1 MADGESTPKK
11 VYDRNSVCRLCG
23 GTYECRHMLRVFSK
37 SGIEKDLCA
46 KVQKTCGIQ
55 IAEDDYSSK
64 LICRKC
70 EAFVSKMNDFRQR
83 SQNIQIELEQQCSV
97 KRCVELSPS
106 SKQPSKRSATREPS
120 TSAKQLAFN
129 HTPVGAQN
137 AEGTGNL
144 SEFTRTE
151 GLTSVILPKPLEG
164 TYFAPLPET
173 PELLINEGQKQKIIQ
188 AAKSKQAVVVADII
202 KKHCPSVLSALKMA
216 IVEEINSACK
226 NLCKRS
232 DGSVLYGNSY
242 ENLKEFDFENVW
254 NEMETN
260 IPFVIDIMIAVSG
273 KGGSIEDVKNEL
285 RVKFSFLYS
294 VLMNERWHELSLLKR
309 VNTILIIEGGCTKQ
323 V

>member
-1 MADGESTPKK
+1 M
-11 VYDRNSVCRLCG
+11 
-23 GTYECRHMLRVFSK
+23 
-37 SGIEKDLCA
+37 
-46 KVQKTCGIQ
+46 
-55 IAEDDYSSK
+55 
-64 LICRKC
+64 
-70 EAFVSKMNDFRQR
+70 
-83 SQNIQIELEQQCSV
+83 
-97 KRCVELSPS
+97 
-106 SKQPSKRSATREPS
+106 
-120 TSAKQLAFN
+120 
-129 HTPVGAQN
+129 
-137 AEGTGNL
+137 
-144 SEFTRTE
+144 
-151 GLTSVILPKPLEG
+151 
-164 TYFAPLPET
+164 
-173 PELLINEGQKQKIIQ
+173 
-188 AAKSKQAVVVADII
+188 ADII